1 MAKRNS
7 RSGNFKKTKLFRVA
21 ISTLTMAVAASSYAA
36 SSARGV
42 AELGLEG
49 TKLTPAGA
57 IRDGNAEG
65 TIPKWKN
72 IRVKAPSGF
81 KPGMFHTD
89 PFASDKVQFTISNSN
104 YQQYTD
110 KLTDGQKKMFEDYPE
125 YFMNIYQTRRSAVF
139 KPYIYKAALQNA
151 QKAES
156 FKSND
161 GRLGFKNAVIAWAFP
176 IPKNGDEALLN
187 QVTRPQQ
194 PWIDSWDNTAA
205 VTSSG
210 DYVMSEISVQ
220 QHWAWSEPENTIDNF
235 DPSVDSM
242 FYFQTIKA
250 PATAAGQVIVA
261 NDPVHFVEKF
271 RSAWVYNPGQRRVKR
286 APQIVHDNPLTE
298 SDGLATTDQKFG
310 LNGPKDRFDYK
321 LLEKREIYIPYNS
334 YKVNSGDLNNEDI
347 INPNGRL
354 NQKYTRYELHRV
366 WVVEA
371 SLREGFRHDYS
382 KRVFYLDE
390 DSWWI
395 TLMDGY
401 NRDGEIWRLQ
411 EIHSLMWYDVGFLG
425 STLDVQYDMSANRML
440 AIYVD
445 NEMDAPD
452 FSVRLK
458 KRYFTPASIRRR
470 GVR

>member
-1 MAKRNS
+1 MAKYNVHS
-7 RSGNFKKTKLFRVA
+7 SSLKKIRFIRVA
-21 ISTLTMAVAASSYAA
+21 VSTLAIAATASSYSA
-36 SSARGV
+36 SSAKDLARI
-42 AELGLEG
+42 GLEG
-49 TKLTPAGA
+49 KELTPAGA
-57 IRDGNAEG
+57 VRAGNAEG
-65 TIPKWKN
+65 TIPAWKN
-72 IRVKAPSGF
+72 VPVKAPSRF
-81 KPGMFHTD
+81 KPGTFHLD
-89 PFASDKVQFTISNSN
+89 PFDSDKVKFTISNGN
-104 YQQYTD
+104 YQRHAD
-110 KLTDGQKKMFEDYPE
+110 KLTDGQIKMFETYPD

-139 KPYIYKAALQNA
+139 KPYIYEAALQNA
-151 QKAES
+151 KKAES
-156 FKSND
+156 YKD
-161 GRLGFKNAVIAWAFP
+161 KQGRLGFNNAVIAWAFP
-176 IPKNGDEALLN
+176 VPKNGDEALLN

-194 PWIDSWDNTAA
+194 PWVDSWDNTAA

-210 DYVMSEISVQ
+210 DYVLSEISVQ
-220 QHWAWSEPENTIDNF
+220 QHWKWSEPGNTIENF

-242 FYFQTIKA
+242 FYFQTVKA
-250 PATAAGQVIVA
+250 PAKSAGQVIVA

-286 APQIVHDNPLTE
+286 APQIVYDSPLTQ

-321 LLEKREIYIPYNS
+321 LLGKREIYIPYNS
-334 YKVNSGDLNNEDI
+334 YKINSGDLKYTDVI
-347 INPNGRL
+347 SPNGRL
-354 NQKYTRYELHRV
+354 NQNHARYELHRV
-366 WVVEA
+366 WVVES
-371 SLREGFRHDYS
+371 SLRDGFRHDYS

-401 NRDGEIWRLQ
+401 DRDNDLWRLQ

-425 STLDVQYDMSANRML
+425 STLEVQYDLSANRML
-440 AIYVD
+440 ALYID
-445 NEMDAPD
+445 NEMKAPD